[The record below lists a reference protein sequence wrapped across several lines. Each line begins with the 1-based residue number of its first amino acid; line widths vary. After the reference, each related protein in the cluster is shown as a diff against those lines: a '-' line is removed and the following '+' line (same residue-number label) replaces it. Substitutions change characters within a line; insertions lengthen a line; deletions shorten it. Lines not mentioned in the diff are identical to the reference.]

1 MPSVIVTTES
11 IRNAYSEL
19 LRRGI
24 KTRFITEI
32 TDKNIQYCKELKKIV
47 YELRHLEGV
56 KGNFG
61 VSESDYIA
69 TAIQQEARPIVRLIH
84 SNAKAMIEQQQY
96 FFQTLWSKAIP
107 AKQRFKEIE
116 EGVKREFVETIR
128 DPYEIQKLG
137 FELINSAEEEILIL
151 FSSAIAFRHQVKAGV
166 LELLRDAASQ
176 RKVKIRI
183 LVPPA
188 ADDDDNDKGV
198 TIITNEKIQELKE
211 LGIDFGNIKKE
222 GKLDR
227 LQKALTMVIV
237 DKSTCLTVE
246 LEEDTKETSEETTGM
261 GTYSNSESTV
271 FAYTSIFEDL
281 SMHT

>member
-1 MPSVIVTTES
+1 LPSVIVTTGP
-11 IRNAYSEL
+11 IKNAYSEL

-84 SNAKAMIEQQQY
+84 SNAKAMIEQQLY

-116 EGVKREFVETIR
+116 EGAKREFVDTIR

-137 FELINSAEEEILIL
+137 FELINSAEEEILIP
-151 FSSAIAFRHQVKAGV
+151 FSSAIAFSHQ
-166 LELLRDAASQ
+166 
-176 RKVKIRI
+176 
-183 LVPPA
+183 
-188 ADDDDNDKGV
+188 
-198 TIITNEKIQELKE
+198 EK
-211 LGIDFGNIKKE
+211 
-222 GKLDR
+222 
-227 LQKALTMVIV
+227 
-237 DKSTCLTVE
+237 
-246 LEEDTKETSEETTGM
+246 EE
-261 GTYSNSESTV
+261 Y
-271 FAYTSIFEDL
+271 
-281 SMHT
+281 